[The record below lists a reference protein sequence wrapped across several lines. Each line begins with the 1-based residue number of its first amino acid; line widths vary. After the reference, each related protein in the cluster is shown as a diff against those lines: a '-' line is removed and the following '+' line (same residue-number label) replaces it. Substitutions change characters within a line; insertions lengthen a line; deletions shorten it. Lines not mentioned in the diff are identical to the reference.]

1 MLRENDL
8 LKTIDGETLLNSPLN
23 SPEFI
28 VSHLIPQGIHLLG
41 GSPKIGKSWLVLW
54 MCLQIANG
62 EPIWNYETRRGTVL
76 YLALE
81 DSFERL
87 QSRLLEITDEAPNNL
102 HFAILSKSIDD
113 GLNRQIEN
121 FIDEH
126 PDTVFIAI
134 DTLQRIRNNDTKSNP
149 YASDYDDLTFL
160 KEIANKNHIAILLVH
175 HLRKQRD
182 DDPLNMLSG
191 STGLSGA
198 VDTVFVLSRPK
209 RTDNLATLYCSGRD
223 IETIE
228 IPLEFSEKSFVWSKH
243 NGEEATVKML
253 DEVVVTVDNYFS
265 SAVEKSFKGTA
276 TELAELIKESGGTEI
291 TPPILSKRLLKFNS
305 QFCSLGYSCEFG
317 RTNQGRFIKIEKH
330 GDGSDISTVN
340 TIQSQVSILPSHCH
354 AKSRVSQREAFCA
367 IILSW
372 VRKYPIASENRNSG
386 KFTAE
391 LKVYFQ

>member
-8 LKTIDGETLLNSPLN
+8 LKTIDGETLLNLPLN

-62 EPIWNYETRRGTVL
+62 KSIWNYETRKGTVL

-87 QSRLLEITDEAPNNL
+87 QSRLLEITDEAPSNL

-198 VDTVFVLSRPK
+198 VDTVLSRPK

-243 NGEEATVKML
+243 NGEEATVKIL
-253 DEVVVTVDNYFS
+253 DEVVVAVDNYFS

-276 TELAELIKESGGTEI
+276 TELAELIKESDGTEI
-291 TPPILSKRLLKFNS
+291 APPILSKRLLKFHS

-317 RTNQGRFIKIEKH
+317 RTNQGRFIKGGLLKLK
-330 GDGSDISTVN
+330 STVTAVTLVTVN
-340 TIQSQVSILPSHCH
+340 TIQSQVSIFPSHCH
-354 AKSRVSQREAFCA
+354 AKSCVIQCEAFCV

-372 VRKYPIASENRNSG
+372 VRKYPIASEN
-386 KFTAE
+386 
-391 LKVYFQ
+391 

>member
-1 MLRENDL
+1 M
-8 LKTIDGETLLNSPLN
+8 
-23 SPEFI
+23 
-28 VSHLIPQGIHLLG
+28 
-41 GSPKIGKSWLVLW
+41 LW

-191 STGLSGA
+191 STGLS
-198 VDTVFVLSRPK
+198 VELILFLFLSRPK
-209 RTDNLATLYCSGRD
+209 RTDNLATLYCSA
-223 IETIE
+223 E
-228 IPLEFSEKSFVWSKH
+228 ILKRLKYRLSFQKKSFVWSKH

-265 SAVEKSFKGTA
+265 
-276 TELAELIKESGGTEI
+276 
-291 TPPILSKRLLKFNS
+291 
-305 QFCSLGYSCEFG
+305 FCC
-317 RTNQGRFIKIEKH
+317 
-330 GDGSDISTVN
+330 
-340 TIQSQVSILPSHCH
+340 
-354 AKSRVSQREAFCA
+354 
-367 IILSW
+367 
-372 VRKYPIASENRNSG
+372 
-386 KFTAE
+386 
-391 LKVYFQ
+391 

>member
-1 MLRENDL
+1 MSKEKDL
-8 LKTIDGETLLNSPLN
+8 LNTIDGETLLNSPLS
-23 SPEFI
+23 SPDFI

-62 EPIWNYETRRGTVL
+62 NPVWNYETRKGTVL

-87 QSRLLEITDEAPNNL
+87 QSRLLEITDEAPRNL
-102 HFAILSKSIDD
+102 YFAVLSKSIDD
-113 GLNRQIEN
+113 GLNGQIEN
-121 FIDEH
+121 FIKEH

-134 DTLQRIRNNDTKSNP
+134 DTLQKIRNTDAKSNQ
-149 YASDYDDLTFL
+149 YASDYNDLTFL

-198 VDTVFVLSRPK
+198 VDTVFILSRPK

-223 IETIE
+223 IETVE
-228 IPLEFSEKSFVWSKH
+228 IPLEFSDKSFIWTSH
-243 NGEEATVKML
+243 NGDDETIKML
-253 DEVVVTVDNYFS
+253 DDAVEAVDNYFS
-265 SAVEKSFKGTA
+265 SVVEKSFKGTA
-276 TELAELIKESGGTEI
+276 TELAELIKKTNGTDI
-291 TPPILSKRLLKFNS
+291 IPPILSKRLLRFHS

-317 RTNQGRFIKIEKH
+317 RTNQGRFIKIEKLS
-330 GDGSDISTVN
+330 DSSDISDGKNGTNQSVN
-340 TIQSQVSILPSHCH
+340 SSVTPSRQAPC
-354 AKSRVSQREAFCA
+354 Q
-367 IILSW
+367 
-372 VRKYPIASENRNSG
+372 P
-386 KFTAE
+386 T
-391 LKVYFQ
+391 

>member
-1 MLRENDL
+1 MSRENDL

-87 QSRLLEITDEAPNNL
+87 QSRLLEITDEASNNL

-160 KEIANKNHIAILLVH
+160 KEIANENHIAILLVH

-198 VDTVFVLSRPK
+198 VDTVFVLNRPK

-228 IPLEFSEKSFVWSKH
+228 IPLEFSEKSFIWSKH

-253 DEVVVTVDNYFS
+253 DEVVVAVDNYFS

-276 TELAELIKESGGTEI
+276 TELAELIKESGGTDI
-291 TPPILSKRLLKFNS
+291 TPPILSKRLLKFHS
-305 QFCSLGYSCEFG
+305 QFCSLGYRCEFG
-317 RTNQGRFIKIEKH
+317 RTNQGRFIKIEKLS
-330 GDGSDISTVN
+330 DGSDISDGKYDTKPSVN
-340 TIQSQVSILPSHCH
+340 PSVTL
-354 AKSRVSQREAFCA
+354 SRKEPCQA
-367 IILSW
+367 
-372 VRKYPIASENRNSG
+372 
-386 KFTAE
+386 T
-391 LKVYFQ
+391 

>member
-1 MLRENDL
+1 MESGRQQKSRVVSL
-8 LKTIDGETLLNSPLN
+8 LATED
-23 SPEFI
+23 
-28 VSHLIPQGIHLLG
+28 VD
-41 GSPKIGKSWLVLW
+41 KI
-54 MCLQIANG
+54 Q
-62 EPIWNYETRRGTVL
+62 
-76 YLALE
+76 
-81 DSFERL
+81 
-87 QSRLLEITDEAPNNL
+87 
-102 HFAILSKSIDD
+102 DD
-113 GLNRQIEN
+113 VLNRQIEN

-228 IPLEFSEKSFVWSKH
+228 IPLEFSEKSFIWSKH

-276 TELAELIKESGGTEI
+276 TELAELIKESDGTEI
-291 TPPILSKRLLKFNS
+291 TPPILSKRLLKFHS
-305 QFCSLGYSCEFG
+305 QFCSLGYSCEFEEL
-317 RTNQGRFIKIEKH
+317 IK
-330 GDGSDISTVN
+330 GDLLKLKSTVTVVTLVTVN
-340 TIQSQVSILPSHCH
+340 MIQSQVSILPSHCH

-372 VRKYPIASENRNSG
+372 VRKYPTVSENRNLG
-386 KFTAE
+386 EFTAE
-391 LKVYFQ
+391 LKFYF

>member
-1 MLRENDL
+1 MLRENYL

-62 EPIWNYETRRGTVL
+62 KPIWNYETRKGTVL

-87 QSRLLEITDEAPNNL
+87 QSRLLEITDEAPSNL

-113 GLNRQIEN
+113 GLNRQIES

-160 KEIANKNHIAILLVH
+160 KEIGEGANIFINIFLDRVYILQEFFA
-175 HLRKQRD
+175 LR
-182 DDPLNMLSG
+182 
-191 STGLSGA
+191 
-198 VDTVFVLSRPK
+198 
-209 RTDNLATLYCSGRD
+209 
-223 IETIE
+223 
-228 IPLEFSEKSFVWSKH
+228 
-243 NGEEATVKML
+243 
-253 DEVVVTVDNYFS
+253 
-265 SAVEKSFKGTA
+265 
-276 TELAELIKESGGTEI
+276 
-291 TPPILSKRLLKFNS
+291 
-305 QFCSLGYSCEFG
+305 
-317 RTNQGRFIKIEKH
+317 
-330 GDGSDISTVN
+330 
-340 TIQSQVSILPSHCH
+340 
-354 AKSRVSQREAFCA
+354 
-367 IILSW
+367 
-372 VRKYPIASENRNSG
+372 VRG
-386 KFTAE
+386 
-391 LKVYFQ
+391 

>member
-276 TELAELIKESGGTEI
+276 TELAELIKESDGTEI
-291 TPPILSKRLLKFNS
+291 TPPILSKRLLKFHS

-317 RTNQGRFIKIEKH
+317 RTNQGRFIKIERL
-330 GDGSDISTVN
+330 GDGSNISDGKYDTKPSVN
-340 TIQSQVSILPSHCH
+340 PSVTL
-354 AKSRVSQREAFCA
+354 SRKEPCQA
-367 IILSW
+367 
-372 VRKYPIASENRNSG
+372 
-386 KFTAE
+386 T
-391 LKVYFQ
+391 

>member
-1 MLRENDL
+1 MSRENDL

-87 QSRLLEITDEAPNNL
+87 QSRLLEITDEAPGNL

-149 YASDYDDLTFL
+149 YASDYGDLTFL

-198 VDTVFVLSRPK
+198 VDTVFVLSRLK

-243 NGEEATVKML
+243 NGEETPVKML
-253 DEVVVTVDNYFS
+253 DEVVISVDNYFS

-291 TPPILSKRLLKFNS
+291 TPPIFSKRLLKFHS

-317 RTNQGRFIKIEKH
+317 RTNQGRFIKIEKL
-330 GDGSDISTVN
+330 GDGSDISDGKYDTKPSVN
-340 TIQSQVSILPSHCH
+340 LSVTL
-354 AKSRVSQREAFCA
+354 SRKEQCQ
-367 IILSW
+367 
-372 VRKYPIASENRNSG
+372 P
-386 KFTAE
+386 T
-391 LKVYFQ
+391 